1 MAIEV
6 VWAEVRA
13 AWRQKRV
20 ARDDEWR
27 ADRTSALFGLHLR
40 VFGLPNP
47 DSVYLKDQA
56 KLGKAGRHIN
66 NSILGPESCSCLPR
80 LLHLLYL
87 TVVGESWLGI
97 FCPYLTRVP

>member
-20 ARDDEWR
+20 AREDEWR

-56 KLGKAGRHIN
+56 KL
-66 NSILGPESCSCLPR
+66 
-80 LLHLLYL
+80 
-87 TVVGESWLGI
+87 
-97 FCPYLTRVP
+97 